1 MSSGRTERQRAWAG
15 STHHIQKDTQTMTQ
29 KPSPKGTVAHI
40 HKQPH
45 RQILSIALY
54 TVKIAR
60 NNLIAPHKGKWVHLN
75 TDYHTDVFRKAQG
88 RPKKI
93 SGELLDVP
101 LTEQSKVQDWM
112 WCAGA
117 SVVK

>member
-1 MSSGRTERQRAWAG
+1 
-15 STHHIQKDTQTMTQ
+15 MTQ

-101 LTEQSKVQDWM
+101 LTEQSEVQDWM